1 MNQKMMEFNHSST
14 VLITIAVNMIVC
26 SESTKYANW
35 SEFDQM
41 KIM

>member
-1 MNQKMMEFNHSST
+1 MEFNHSST

-26 SESTKYANW
+26 LESTKYADS